1 MMDRKKGTVP
11 NLHREQAAAT
21 LDIALESS
29 LARLIPG
36 YPDVTLC
43 VALSGG
49 VDSVALLHAAHR
61 LSSRDPRIRLRAMH
75 VDHGLQGASK
85 AWASRC
91 QAVCDRLGVP
101 LQVLELGLVVAK
113 GASVEAEARSARYSA
128 MADALQ
134 PAECLLTAHHAD
146 DQLET
151 VLLQLFRGAGV
162 SGLAA
167 MPNLAPLGSGHH
179 IRPLLHVA
187 RDELVAYATAKG
199 LDWVEDPMNVESR
212 YDRAYLRHQVL
223 PAIRARWPAVA
234 RTVGRSA
241 RHFADAKELLAAL
254 AQADGKALVDDPG
267 RLEIAGLVALPRER
281 QVNVL
286 RWWIAEQGLETPSTA
301 RLASI
306 LRDLVPARDDA
317 QPVVT
322 WPEGEVRRYRGR
334 LYAMQPLGQATQRA
348 YAIEPGQRLFIEGTG
363 SVVLEESTGEGI
375 DAARFPGPYELRL
388 RRGGEKLRPAGRAE
402 ERSVGRLLVEGGVE
416 PWLRARVPLVYHG
429 SRLLAVADRWLAAEA
444 VVAGDGRGLQLRWI
458 AAGCGTPAR
467 RP

>member
-1 MMDRKKGTVP
+1 
-11 NLHREQAAAT
+11 
-21 LDIALESS
+21 
-29 LARLIPG
+29 
-36 YPDVTLC
+36 
-43 VALSGG
+43 
-49 VDSVALLHAAHR
+49 
-61 LSSRDPRIRLRAMH
+61 
-75 VDHGLQGASK
+75 
-85 AWASRC
+85 
-91 QAVCDRLGVP
+91 
-101 LQVLELGLVVAK
+101 
-113 GASVEAEARSARYSA
+113 
-128 MADALQ
+128 
-134 PAECLLTAHHAD
+134 
-146 DQLET
+146 
-151 VLLQLFRGAGV
+151 
-162 SGLAA
+162 
-167 MPNLAPLGSGHH
+167 
-179 IRPLLHVA
+179 
-187 RDELVAYATAKG
+187 
-199 LDWVEDPMNVESR
+199 
-212 YDRAYLRHQVL
+212 
-223 PAIRARWPAVA
+223 
-234 RTVGRSA
+234 
-241 RHFADAKELLAAL
+241 
-254 AQADGKALVDDPG
+254 
-267 RLEIAGLVALPRER
+267 VALPRER

-286 RWWIAEQGLETPSTA
+286 RWWIAEQGLGTPSTA